1 MFNKHSIPQGDI
13 REGLNRKCKV
23 RKTVLILRHHDS
35 SSSDESIKARPNQ
48 KRTPM
53 IEEVEDMFGSDSSD
67 DDSEEELEDTPKGS
81 TSNFIETEAEEAS
94 ISHDSG
100 SDFVEGDSGDETII
114 YVNSGSFECFESTVG
129 SGISTQNKLAGF
141 KELLNIA
148 SGENFIDQ
156 LNEAC
161 NNPNGYCAN
170 SIMKKMTPVL
180 ILLNKD
186 NNMPSTNRESYDG
199 SIESNSS
206 SM

>member
-1 MFNKHSIPQGDI
+1 MFNKHSILQGDI

-67 DDSEEELEDTPKGS
+67 DDSEEELGDTPKGS
-81 TSNFIETEAEEAS
+81 TLNFIETEAEEAS
-94 ISHDSG
+94 ISQDSG

-114 YVNSGSFECFESTVG
+114 YVNSGSFESTVG

-170 SIMKKMTPVL
+170 SIMKKMTPIL

-186 NNMPSTNRESYDG
+186 NNVPTTNRESFDG